1 MTYLIEINLQ
11 ALATTMRSINATP
24 MYLAALKGNR
34 KNPKGSRSCLLR
46 YPFKNLTSIFSK
58 AIVEVN

>member
-1 MTYLIEINLQ
+1 MTYLVVINLQ
-11 ALATTMRSINATP
+11 ALATSMRSINAAP
-24 MYLAALKGNR
+24 RCLAALKGNR

-46 YPFKNLTSIFSK
+46 YPFENLQSIFSK